1 MIFSKVCRKLSH
13 QHKEDLMTRIQESI
27 KNRRVPRKEKDIEQ
41 VYRLYI
47 RNQDL
52 IKKSLEVHHGE
63 SVPESIVDS
72 TIQWLEKVA
81 KFVPITSD
89 TELEELIKV
98 MIILS
103 HQRAKLNELYDEP
116 GLNLMK
122 RVREGM
128 IRYMIVLSELRARQK
143 EYLDYWFTDDYWIS
157 EWSRI
162 LLGLLPECTME
173 KYGFADIKAKDFLFL
188 LELELAAADSTSH
201 LENPMVRLQPLAN
214 KEAFLIIPT
223 EAAAEEYKFH
233 INRILSDDTVTFTE
247 WVHDTLY
254 RLGLPR
260 YL

>member
-1 MIFSKVCRKLSH
+1 MR
-13 QHKEDLMTRIQESI
+13 RIQESI
-27 KNRRVPRKEKDIEQ
+27 KNRRVPRKETDIEQ

-47 RNQDL
+47 RNEDL
-52 IKKSLEVHHGE
+52 VKQSLEAHHE
-63 SVPESIVDS
+63 KPVPESTVGS
-72 TIQWLEKVA
+72 TIQWLEKVS

-89 TELEELIKV
+89 KELEELIKV
-98 MIILS
+98 MIILG

-143 EYLDYWFTDDYWIS
+143 EYLDSWFTDEYWIS

-162 LLGLLPECTME
+162 LLGLTPECYME

-188 LELELAAADSTSH
+188 LELELAAADATSN

-233 INRILSDDTVTFTE
+233 IDRILSDDTVTFTE
-247 WVHDTLY
+247 WVYDTLN
-254 RLGLPR
+254 RLQLPK